1 MAFMIIFMVF
11 TIPYFDFFI
20 PRYLIAKQIWAFS
33 LNIGLIEY
41 LLNIF
46 AFFFDRKKAHF
57 VIFLGI
63 LYFFA
68 ISYLIASK
76 YLLLHKNEIS
86 LLSTPIFFSLY
97 FFIVIGIFISYLQL
111 ILSSAVLVYTIAPSF
126 LVKMGLENWEV
137 KTLEAL
143 PPQIPSTSS
152 STSTSSTEEIKYVLS
167 IILKHKHNHTHYHYP
182 ENISKN
188 IKWFRGVG
196 YFIGLS
202 GLGVAGYAAYQQKL
216 QTIAAVNQANE
227 MRRQNDLEALSQEL
241 ITKEEYFKRNPG
253 DRPSSVK

>member
-1 MAFMIIFMVF
+1 MAFMIIFMIF

-46 AFFFDRKKAHF
+46 TFFFDRKKAHF

-86 LLSTPIFFSLY
+86 LLSTPMFFSLY
-97 FFIVIGIFISYLQL
+97 FFIVIGIFISYLRL
-111 ILSSAVLVYTIAPSF
+111 MLSSAVLVYTIAPSF

-137 KTLEAL
+137 KTPEHFEIDPL
-143 PPQIPSTSS
+143 P
-152 STSTSSTEEIKYVLS
+152 
-167 IILKHKHNHTHYHYP
+167 
-182 ENISKN
+182 
-188 IKWFRGVG
+188 F
-196 YFIGLS
+196 
-202 GLGVAGYAAYQQKL
+202 
-216 QTIAAVNQANE
+216 
-227 MRRQNDLEALSQEL
+227 
-241 ITKEEYFKRNPG
+241 
-253 DRPSSVK
+253 